1 MNPVVVLLEKG
12 FEEIEFSAPVDILR
26 RLGIPVVT
34 AGVSSRMTEGAHG
47 MMMQADMLL
56 VDVDVTLYSGVV
68 LPGGP
73 ASWTLRETPAV
84 LRLVREMHAAGKPV
98 GAICAAPLALQAAGI
113 LKGRRITA
121 YPDDAVF
128 ADLKD
133 PVAIVSES
141 AVRDGNIVTGQ
152 GPCAAFD
159 FAFALAECVGVPLEK
174 IEAMKKAM
182 CFRS

>member
-56 VDVDVTLYSGVV
+56 VDVDAALYSGVV

-73 ASWTLRETPAV
+73 ASWKLRETPAV

-133 PVAIVSES
+133 PAAIVSES

-159 FAFALAECVGVPLEK
+159 FAFALAECVGVPSEK

-182 CFRS
+182 CFCS